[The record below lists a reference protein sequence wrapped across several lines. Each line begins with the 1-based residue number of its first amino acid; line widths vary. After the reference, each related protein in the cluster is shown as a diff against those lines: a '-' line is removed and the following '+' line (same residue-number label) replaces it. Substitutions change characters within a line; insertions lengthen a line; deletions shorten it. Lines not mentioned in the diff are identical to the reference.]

1 MGPEPDS
8 RRTPAR
14 WVRRSRLA
22 LGFTLAG
29 ATLVLLPDLV
39 LAIPFEIQIWLA
51 RLWGPVIVIV
61 AAVIVTARPARLP
74 VVAILRRCSARRNGS
89 AAPALQTG
97 LRSALAELAAGHPAT
112 FGRWAPPDGW
122 ARLESLADRAL
133 RGRLASV
140 VAAACLLMLGT
151 WIPHYLTWP
160 LWSDLDQF
168 AVSARAWEAG
178 ILPYRDLPDFDFP
191 GPIYLFWI
199 LGKTAGWGRT
209 APLFAVDAAL
219 VVLLGGALLA
229 WSRRLFGRALPGLA
243 AYATFLGYYLGLDY
257 AQVAQRD
264 WHGPLCAALGLLAL
278 QAWSGRAGRMASAL
292 LTAAAMAIRPQAVL
306 FLPAIL
312 SAIDEG
318 ARSPGSPRAKT
329 IQALAEWCAAF
340 GASLVVIFAPLIC
353 AGVMRDF
360 LRVLRVAHYGGSYNK
375 VTFIGF
381 GRGLGMEVVAWNTAW
396 VLAAIVSITVVAP
409 EAMRRSGRTWALA
422 LLGVLFY
429 KPLSPFGHVYLN
441 HPRILVG
448 SIAVAVVV
456 GWLLSTPRL
465 SPMSRLLAV
474 VAVLIAGT
482 PGVPLYCSVTK
493 SVQSLGPLA
502 RGEDPVDVPLGCK
515 PYFSRSFG
523 REAPYRWADY
533 RQVLAYL
540 RRTTQPETL
549 VANVLNVFP
558 YPPLNG
564 PAGRLS
570 PFPAAGG
577 ILYLPWVNP
586 GLEAEFAA
594 TLDRSPDSVVVWI
607 PSDPGVDPKFRFGRI
622 MEVVRGQYQPEVRFG
637 AIEVWR
643 RKPGP
648 RPSGRADP

>member
-1 MGPEPDS
+1 
-8 RRTPAR
+8 
-14 WVRRSRLA
+14 
-22 LGFTLAG
+22 
-29 ATLVLLPDLV
+29 VLLPDLV
-39 LAIPFEIQIWLA
+39 LAIPIEIQIWLA
-51 RLWGPVIVIV
+51 RLWGPGIVIV
-61 AAVIVTARPARLP
+61 AAAIVTASPARLL
-74 VVAILRRCSARRNGS
+74 VVAILRGCSSRWNGS

-97 LRSALAELAAGHPAT
+97 LTSALAGLADRHPAT
-112 FGRWAPPDGW
+112 LGRWASPDGW

-133 RGRLASV
+133 SGRLAAL

-168 AVSARAWEAG
+168 AVSAQAWEAG

-199 LGKTAGWGRT
+199 LGKTVGWGRT
-209 APLFAVDAAL
+209 APLFAVDAAS

-243 AYATFLGYYLGLDY
+243 AYSTFLGYYLSLDY
-257 AQVAQRD
+257 SQVAQRD
-264 WHGPLCAALGLLAL
+264 WQGPLCAVLGLLAL
-278 QAWSGRAGRMASAL
+278 QAWPGKAGRMTSAL
-292 LTAAAMAIRPQAVL
+292 LTAAAMAIRPQIVL

-312 SAIDEG
+312 SALDEG

-340 GASLVVIFAPLIC
+340 GASLLVVFAPLIF

-360 LRVLRVAHYGGSYNK
+360 LSVLRVAHYGGSYNK
-375 VTFIGF
+375 VTFISF
-381 GRGLGMEVVAWNTAW
+381 GKGLGKEVLAWNTSW
-396 VLAAIVSITVVAP
+396 VLAAIVSLTVVAP
-409 EAMRRSGRTWALA
+409 ETMRRSGRTWALA

-429 KPLSPFGHVYLN
+429 KPLSPFGHLYLN
-441 HPRILVG
+441 HPRMLVG

-456 GWLLSTPRL
+456 GWLVSTPRL
-465 SPMSRLLAV
+465 RPMSRLLAV
-474 VAVLIAGT
+474 VAILIAGT
-482 PGVPLYCSVTK
+482 HGVPLYCSVTK
-493 SVQSLGPLA
+493 SVRSLGPLV

-523 REAPYRWADY
+523 RKAPYQWADY

-540 RRTTQPETL
+540 RKTTDPETR

-564 PAGRLS
+564 PAGRLT

-594 TLDRSPDSVVVWI
+594 TLDRTPDSVAVWV
-607 PSDPGVDPKFRFGRI
+607 PFDPGVDPKFRFGMI
-622 MEVVRGQYQPEVRFG
+622 VKVIRGRYQPEARFG

-648 RPSGRADP
+648 RPSERADP